1 MCFPQKQIGIDSM
14 LHPIDDK
21 DGPIDIDEQEKYIL
35 PSSLPQ
41 HTEKPEINTL
51 FNQGFLGY
59 FFETGKSFIVV
70 FVNVLAGMLCTQ
82 NPSLL
87 A

>member
-14 LHPIDDK
+14 LHPIYDE

-35 PSSLPQ
+35 PSSLPDI
-41 HTEKPEINTL
+41 EKPEINTL

-59 FFETGKSFIVV
+59 FFETGKSIIVV
-70 FVNVLAGMLCTQ
+70 FVNVLAEMLCTQ